1 MMRQWH
7 VVAWAMAGAIDSRG
21 DGRGDGLEGGI
32 DGCIWKAAL
41 RYVEVEGSRRES
53 DAYIYKY
60 I

>member
-7 VVAWAMAGAIDSRG
+7 VVAGAMAGAIDSRG
-21 DGRGDGLEGGI
+21 DGRGGGLEGGI

-41 RYVEVEGSRRES
+41 RYEVEVEGSRRES
-53 DAYIYKY
+53 DAYIY